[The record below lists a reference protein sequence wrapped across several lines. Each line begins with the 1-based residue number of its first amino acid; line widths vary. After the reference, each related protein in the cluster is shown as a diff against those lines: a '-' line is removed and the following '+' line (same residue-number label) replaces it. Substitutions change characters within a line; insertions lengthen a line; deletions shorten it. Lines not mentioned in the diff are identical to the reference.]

1 MVTARAGLAWAAAIA
16 PNTPA
21 APAPTTTN
29 CRGSTA
35 MARTRRDSQTQQSPF
50 PFEHILEKRWTLV
63 GTLSR
68 KPMGLAA
75 QLKNLTRAAALAWM

>member
-1 MVTARAGLAWAAAIA
+1 
-16 PNTPA
+16 
-21 APAPTTTN
+21 
-29 CRGSTA
+29 
-35 MARTRRDSQTQQSPF
+35 MA
-50 PFEHILEKRWTLV
+50 FEHILEKRWTLV